1 MEDVVS
7 ISEEE
12 KSTPRPKRTAPKA
25 QFVNDGISELAS
37 TDPDWQMSG
46 GDNGED
52 KDKDKDKDKDED
64 KDKDKDK
71 DEDKDK
77 DKDEDELGSTDLG
90 TVESPLQ
97 QKSKAKSSKQ
107 KKDDEGKMKNLRAA
121 IFQGRARKQPV
132 VRCTRG

>member
-37 TDPDWQMSG
+37 TDPDWSV

-52 KDKDKDKDKDED
+52 EDED
-64 KDKDKDK
+64 D
-71 DEDKDK
+71 
-77 DKDEDELGSTDLG
+77 DEDELGSTDLG

-132 VRCTRG
+132 VRRTRG